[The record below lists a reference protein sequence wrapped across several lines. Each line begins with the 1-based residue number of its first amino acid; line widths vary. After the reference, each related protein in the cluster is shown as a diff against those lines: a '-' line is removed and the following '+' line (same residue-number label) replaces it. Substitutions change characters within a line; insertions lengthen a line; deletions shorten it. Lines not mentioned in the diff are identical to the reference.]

1 MTPKEHFNWLLGK
14 QCKRGTG
21 RSCLFSAWFSLER
34 ITVIILQD
42 NNIMWELMRTR
53 CFALPKKSLA
63 CFLQLSYPFRIH
75 WKQIKTS
82 TVQFGAKVLD
92 AWKDAPAEVFHLMGN
107 HELYNF
113 NRPGWGW
120 KHPET
125 KGQDFI
131 AVIANSQSCIPEST
145 RVNHSSTQLHIKK
158 AEMCAN
164 AQIFLSLLISSCFL
178 DLSSAPTPFSD
189 FSVLTVSYCFC
200 PGGKKRKRSF
210 PIFAPWL
217 IWLRLK
223 RHELAK

>member
-1 MTPKEHFNWLLGK
+1 MRMWTFSCVFRPLCWGFIWVHPR
-14 QCKRGTG
+14 QCETNNDSERALQLVAWQAVQERGTG

-42 NNIMWELMRTR
+42 NNIMWELTRTC

-63 CFLQLSYPFRIH
+63 CFLQLSYPFRIQ

-82 TVQFGAKVLD
+82 AVQFGAKVLD
-92 AWKDAPAEVFHLMGN
+92 AWKDAPAEVFHLIGN

-131 AVIANSQSCIPEST
+131 AVIANS
-145 RVNHSSTQLHIKK
+145 K
-158 AEMCAN
+158 AA
-164 AQIFLSLLISSCFL
+164 FLRAL
-178 DLSSAPTPFSD
+178 
-189 FSVLTVSYCFC
+189 
-200 PGGKKRKRSF
+200 
-210 PIFAPWL
+210 
-217 IWLRLK
+217 
-223 RHELAK
+223 E